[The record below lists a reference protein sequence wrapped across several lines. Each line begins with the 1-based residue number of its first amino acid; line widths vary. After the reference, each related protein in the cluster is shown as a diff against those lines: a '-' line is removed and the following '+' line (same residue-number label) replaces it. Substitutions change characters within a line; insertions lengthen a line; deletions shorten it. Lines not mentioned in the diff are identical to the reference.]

1 MTLRIKNEFIRN
13 GIRVNFKKLKINK
26 PVIKSENTLKELH
39 LNLLDTF
46 DNIFKSEDKL
56 NIKLSSDQYDLLTPK
71 GITNLFDLML
81 SKKYKD

>member
-1 MTLRIKNEFIRN
+1 MNSFEMVSKSIL
-13 GIRVNFKKLKINK
+13 KKLKINK

-39 LNLLDTF
+39 LKLLDTF

-56 NIKLSSDQYDLLTPK
+56 NIKLSSDQYDLLTPN

>member
-1 MTLRIKNEFIRN
+1 MVSKSIL
-13 GIRVNFKKLKINK
+13 KKLKINK

-39 LNLLDTF
+39 LKLLDTF

-56 NIKLSSDQYDLLTPK
+56 NIKLSSDQYDLLTPN

>member
-1 MTLRIKNEFIRN
+1 MVSKSIL
-13 GIRVNFKKLKINK
+13 KKLKINK

-39 LNLLDTF
+39 LTLLDTF

>member
-1 MTLRIKNEFIRN
+1 MVSKSI
-13 GIRVNFKKLKINK
+13 FKKLKINK

-56 NIKLSSDQYDLLTPK
+56 NIKLSSDKYDLLTPK
-71 GITNLFDLML
+71 GINNLFDLTL